1 MNRPTTPGSAPPR
14 SESVIAKHVAH
25 ALTRHRD
32 SAPFVR
38 MLAAELPPSEQR
50 PWLRMADA
58 LATGN
63 IQQATAAAS
72 ATISCWIP
80 LFASAA
86 GEERLPARLLQMATS
101 PPRAGEQ
108 GWLVVIYPLALAAF
122 CLALLTVLS
131 NTLLPTIEAALT
143 AFGTELPLITRIAF
157 GIGPFMASIWQ
168 PAIVMVGLGIVG
180 MWLAARWSASSSA
193 TAARF
198 TRCLGRLVAAEIPTE
213 DSIAIASRAV
223 AARGLTAAA
232 PRRPLSFAAVAAL
245 DFAPKTAAVLLDAVA
260 DCHDDQARNS
270 LSVSQWFTGPVM
282 IGLVGLL
289 VAFIAISVLMPL
301 VKLVT
306 ALS

>member
-1 MNRPTTPGSAPPR
+1 MNRPTTPGSAAPR
-14 SESVIAKHVAH
+14 RESVIAKHVEQ
-25 ALTRHRD
+25 ALARHRD

-38 MLAAELPPSEQR
+38 LLAAELPPAEQQ

-58 LATGN
+58 LASGD

-72 ATISCWIP
+72 AAIACWIP

-86 GEERLPARLLQMATS
+86 DDARLPARLLQTATS

-108 GWLVVIYPLALAAF
+108 GWLVVVYPLTLAAF

-168 PAIVMVGLGIVG
+168 PALVIAGFGTVCL
-180 MWLAARWSASSSA
+180 WLAARWSASSSA

-198 TRCLGRLVAAEIPTE
+198 TRCLARLVAAEIPTE
-213 DSIAIASRAV
+213 EAIAIASRAV

-289 VAFIAISVLMPL
+289 VAFVAISVLMPL
-301 VKLVT
+301 VKLIT